1 MKRKKR
7 INDEFA
13 PIGTTGY
20 RIKKFRVLRDM
31 SQTEL
36 GVKCGISE
44 VSAVGRISQ
53 YETNK
58 QLPRD
63 KSVFKVIANALNLDE
78 SAIFDL
84 DLSEPTLIYHLL
96 FELES
101 MYQISPCILN
111 DVCYIRFSDSLIMNT
126 FIKDWA
132 KIKEKYAI
140 QQGDSEE
147 TKKQKIQQ
155 YEIWKGEYPKG
166 TIELREKR
174 TQKKKE
180 IQDKIASL
188 QKELELIENDEY

>member
-1 MKRKKR
+1 
-7 INDEFA
+7 
-13 PIGTTGY
+13 
-20 RIKKFRVLRDM
+20 M
-31 SQTEL
+31 SQKEL
-36 GVKCGISE
+36 GLKCGFPE
-44 VSAVGRISQ
+44 ASAVVRVSQ

-63 KSVFKVIANALNLDE
+63 KQFFKVISNALNLNDN
-78 SAIFDL
+78 AIFDL

-101 MYQISPCILN
+101 MYQISPYILN
-111 DVCYIRFSDSLIMNT
+111 DICYIRFSDSLIMNT

-147 TKKQKIQQ
+147 TKKYKKQQ

-174 TQKKKE
+174 TQRKKE